1 MIETEIRNLET
12 AALDKKTTREML
24 SLIQKSN
31 EESVRAVEVALPKIA
46 IAVEIA
52 TQTIVSGG
60 RIIYVGAGSSGRL
73 AILDAS
79 ECPTTFGVDDSTVV
93 ALIAG
98 GRDAVFKAE
107 PAVEDSLL
115 QGRSDMLGLLPTS
128 RDFVIG
134 LSASGGA
141 AYVVGALDAAR
152 ESGSSTASVSSNYSS
167 PISRCVDVEIV
178 TPTGAEPIAGSTRM
192 KAGNAQKMVLNMIS
206 TGAMVKSGKVM
217 GNLMINLRPL
227 NDKLRRR
234 MIGIVSEIANVS
246 ADKALALLET
256 HGWSIPEV
264 LETLSVKFKG
274 MQNG

>member
-1 MIETEIRNLET
+1 MIETENRNLET
-12 AALDKKTTREML
+12 ASLDKKTTWEML

-52 TQTIVSGG
+52 TQAIASGG

-79 ECPTTFGVDDSTVV
+79 ECPTTFGVDYSTVI

-98 GRDAVFKAE
+98 GRDAVFKAK
-107 PAVEDSLL
+107 PGVEDSIS
-115 QGRSDMLGLLPTS
+115 QGRSDMLGLVPTP

-134 LSASGGA
+134 VSASGGA
-141 AYVVGALDAAR
+141 AYVVGALEAAK
-152 ESGSSTASVSSNYSS
+152 ESGSRTASLSSNYAS
-167 PISRCVDVEIV
+167 PISRWVDVAIV

-206 TGAMVKSGKVM
+206 TGAMVKSGKVR

-227 NDKLRRR
+227 NEKLRRR

-246 ADKALALLET
+246 ADKALTLLET
-256 HGWSIPEV
+256 HEWSIPNV
-264 LETLSVKFKG
+264 LETLSV
-274 MQNG
+274 

>member
-1 MIETEIRNLET
+1 MIETENRNLDT
-12 AALDKKTTREML
+12 ADLDKKTIREML
-24 SLIQKSN
+24 NLIQKAN

-46 IAVEIA
+46 TAVEMA
-52 TQTIVSGG
+52 ARAIVSGG

-79 ECPTTFGVDDSTVV
+79 ECPTTFGVDDSTVI

-98 GRDAVFKAE
+98 GRDAVFK
-107 PAVEDSLL
+107 PAPSVEDSMS
-115 QGRSDMLGLLPTS
+115 QGRADMLGLVPTY

-141 AYVVGALDAAR
+141 AYVVGALGAAQ
-152 ESGSSTASVSSNYSS
+152 ECEAKTASISSNYASL
-167 PISRCVDVEIV
+167 ISRLVDVEIV

-206 TGAMVKSGKVM
+206 TGAMVKTGKVR
-217 GNLMINLRPL
+217 GNLMINLRPM

-234 MIGIVSEIANVS
+234 MIGIVSEIADVS
-246 ADKALALLET
+246 ADMALTLLET
-256 HGWSIPEV
+256 YEWSIPNV
-264 LETLSVKFKG
+264 LDALSK
-274 MQNG
+274 